1 MVVLS
6 SAGMP
11 AFAWPRPFCVLV
23 GVLLQIPMLYRCLPE
38 LEMPFV
44 KFMSFLTSLTLNR
57 VDVVVIDVF
66 RECLDLMLAE
76 FSLRAAEDSSLCK
89 CKCVF
94 VCVCVSILVE
104 LSV

>member
-1 MVVLS
+1 M
-6 SAGMP
+6 
-11 AFAWPRPFCVLV
+11 CVF
-23 GVLLQIPMLYRCLPE
+23 MLYRCLPE

-66 RECLDLMLAE
+66 RECLDLMLAV

-89 CKCVF
+89 CKCKCFVGCYVV
-94 VCVCVSILVE
+94 VCVGVFCRFLCFLVVSSSIGIYAACRM
-104 LSV
+104 